1 MKPFLLAVTYGL
13 LTAAI
18 SSAASIPNPSQLIPI
33 ATNDVPTVNLITPDG
48 QPLHSGNPSLGTR
61 DPRFFVLIRPGGYD
75 LPDKSVF
82 MAVLKTL
89 KELSGLPFADHF
101 HGGGNWY
108 APGYDGVRVTIP
120 PHPRLQVR
128 FAMWALADGVA
139 HMNTNG
145 YQSLE
150 IHMYFNGGRGV
161 GPVEVGIV
169 QILRRRPETLSP
181 SPEFPANS
189 TTFENATID
198 DVGVSSSL
206 GVPNYSLR
214 PNFQGARL
222 MSYGVFASIFGC
234 INEVA
239 ATDRSQPFKARGDIM
254 GSEEGLSLMWRPW
267 VFEPY
272 GPPYLYYDQM
282 IWMFDH
288 VAKFMIRNNRFNAG
302 EFVLLVD
309 DVPVGYG
316 EFKRVRR
323 PGIAATDE

>member
-1 MKPFLLAVTYGL
+1 M
-13 LTAAI
+13 
-18 SSAASIPNPSQLIPI
+18 
-33 ATNDVPTVNLITPDG
+33 ATNDLPTVKLTTPDG
-48 QPLHSGNPSLGTR
+48 QPLHSGNTSPGGR
-61 DPRFFVLIRPGGYD
+61 DPRFFVLIRPGTYD

-101 HGGGNWY
+101 HGGGDWY
-108 APGYDGVRVTIP
+108 VPGYDGVRVTIP

-128 FAMWALADGVA
+128 FAMWGLADGVG
-139 HMNTNG
+139 HMNTKG

-150 IHMYFNGGRGV
+150 VHMYFNGGRGV

-169 QILRRRPETLSP
+169 QILRRRPETLLSP

-198 DVGVSSSL
+198 EVGVSSL
-206 GVPNYSLR
+206 GVLNYSLR

-222 MSYGVFASIFGC
+222 TTYGIFASIFGS
-234 INEVA
+234 INLVA
-239 ATDRSQPFKARGDIM
+239 ATDRSQPFKAQGDIM
-254 GSEEGLSLMWRPW
+254 LSEEGVSLIWRPW

-309 DVPVGYG
+309 GEPVEYG
-316 EFKRVRR
+316 EFQKVRR
-323 PGIAATDE
+323 LGIAATEE